1 MKIEFIIPTYHRQDK
16 LMCVISSIVAQNSNM
31 WSIHVVADCPPEGS
45 LDKIIKFYE
54 DDNRI
59 RFTILKNRY
68 NDWGHTPRNYGLDHA
83 KEDWVVMTGDDNY
96 YTPAFVENMLSA
108 VTENTHFVHCDMV
121 HNWLNNAYVHL
132 VSEAKLHKIDIGN
145 FMSKPELA
153 KQVKLQIDKWDAD
166 GIFVE
171 EYLEKFPN
179 GEVKHIPKILYVHN

>member
-1 MKIEFIIPTYHRQDK
+1 
-16 LMCVISSIVAQNSNM
+16 MCVISSIVAQVNPM
-31 WSIHVVADCPPEGS
+31 WTIHVVADCPPEGS
-45 LDKIIKFYE
+45 LDKIMKFYE

-59 RFTILKNRY
+59 RFTILKDRY

-96 YTPAFVENMLSA
+96 YAPLFVGEMLAA

-121 HNWLNNAYVHL
+121 HNWLDNAYIHL
-132 VSEAKLHKIDIGN
+132 RSEAKLHKIDIGN
-145 FMSKPELA
+145 FMSKPNLA
-153 KQVKLQIDKWDAD
+153 KQVKLHVDKWDAD

-171 EYLEKFPN
+171 EYLEKFPD